1 MVFLFVFPFLRKGN
15 ESFMRQEFVSFSSES
30 SLRENMVEGGGS
42 STQCMQTGVG
52 GFLLLMRKVG

>member
-1 MVFLFVFPFLRKGN
+1 
-15 ESFMRQEFVSFSSES
+15 MRQEFVSFSSES